1 MKLSTIAT
9 TNDDLM
15 KKANTDIF
23 IDSLLLVQNSS
34 TAKARDKSV
43 DSTAFTTRTRRQQKF
58 KDFTQRS
65 S

>member
-1 MKLSTIAT
+1 MKSSTIAT
-9 TNDDLM
+9 TNDNLM
-15 KKANTDIF
+15 KKVNTDIF

-58 KDFTQRS
+58 KDFT
-65 S
+65 